1 MADDGMHTH
10 GMTPLG
16 MAPLT
21 VHTVR
26 AAPVD
31 DYAAKMRAKRGV
43 PLPAPKVPVDLPFS
57 PHSLIG
63 YLCHWPAPNPTG
75 EVRSYI
81 EDELRHLR
89 RRLPRTHDGVR
100 ARIEGQVSALMD
112 VLRRL

>member
-1 MADDGMHTH
+1 MADDDMNMH
-10 GMTPLG
+10 
-16 MAPLT
+16 
-21 VHTVR
+21 
-26 AAPVD
+26 
-31 DYAAKMRAKRGV
+31 DYAAKMRAKRGA

-57 PHSLIG
+57 S
-63 YLCHWPAPNPTG
+63 HWSITDWPTPNPTG

-100 ARIEGQVSALMD
+100 ARIEGQISALMD